1 MEKKNFE
8 FNKSP
13 KSSDDSEKRARRGS
27 EEKAPR
33 ERRPRKDEPGA
44 DKPYT
49 AKKFAPAE
57 YTPKKD
63 GKDFDFKD
71 KKTDRSDADRP
82 KRSYERKN
90 SDSSYEKSSGKSDTP
105 KVFREKKIAGKS
117 DYSKSDTPRE
127 YGDKPAYG
135 DKKKDWN
142 KDERPRKFDGPKEY
156 GDKPAFGDKKKVW
169 NKDERPRK
177 FDGPKEYGDK
187 PAYGDKKKVW
197 SKDERPRKFD
207 GPKEYGDK
215 PAFGDRK
222 KEWNKDDRKSN
233 YDGPKEYGDKPSF
246 SERKKEWNP
255 EEKPSYG
262 EKRPYVKREYSGKSS
277 STTGHNEDK
286 RKKDWGKSSK
296 DDSAPSEKGAWR
308 ENSSAEFVDKPYS
321 KDRDFKKG
329 KNIKQDWEKPLE
341 SPEYARRSS
350 PKIFRDKKAKK
361 QTLEDLDGKIRL
373 NKYIAN
379 AGICSRREADDLIKS
394 GAIKV
399 NNVVV
404 SELGFRISP
413 MDKIQYGG
421 ETLSKEVKRY
431 VLLNKPKDYITT
443 SNDPE
448 GRKTVMELVK
458 NACKERLYPVGRLDR
473 ATTGLLLMTNDG
485 ELAKKLTH
493 PSHQVKKIYHVSL
506 DKNLKAV
513 DLKKITEGIT
523 LEDGLTEVD
532 EIAYVGEGA
541 DKTEI
546 GIALHSGKNR
556 IVRRI
561 FEHLGYEVVKL
572 DRTFFAGLTKKDL
585 PRGNYRL
592 LTEKEIINLRMA

>member
-8 FNKSP
+8 FGKSP
-13 KSSDDSEKRARRGS
+13 KSTDDSEKRARRGS
-27 EEKAPR
+27 EEKVPR

-44 DKPYT
+44 DKPYNS
-49 AKKFAPAE
+49 KKFAPAA

-71 KKTDRSDADRP
+71 RKSDNRDSDRP
-82 KRSYERKN
+82 KRSYEKKG
-90 SDSSYEKSSGKSDTP
+90 SDSSYEKSSVNSDAP
-105 KVFREKKIAGKS
+105 KVFREKKVNRKTEGSPS
-117 DYSKSDTPRE
+117 DKPRE
-127 YGDKPAYG
+127 YGEKSTYG
-135 DKKKDWN
+135 EKKSAWN
-142 KDERPRKFDGPKEY
+142 
-156 GDKPAFGDKKKVW
+156 
-169 NKDERPRK
+169 
-177 FDGPKEYGDK
+177 
-187 PAYGDKKKVW
+187 
-197 SKDERPRKFD
+197 KDERPRKFD

-222 KEWNKDDRKSN
+222 KVWNKDEKPRKF
-233 YDGPKEYGDKPSF
+233 DAPKEYGDKPNYGD
-246 SERKKEWNP
+246 KKEWKK
-255 EEKPSYG
+255 EEKTSYG
-262 EKRPYVKREYSGKSS
+262 EKRPYVKREFSS
-277 STTGHNEDK
+277 NSSPKTKHNEDK
-286 RKKDWGKSSK
+286 RKRDWGNPDKYEA
-296 DDSAPSEKGAWR
+296 APRENGAWR
-308 ENSSAEFVDKPYS
+308 ENSTAEFVDKPYS

-341 SPEYARRSS
+341 SPEYARKSS
-350 PKIFRDKKAKK
+350 PKIFRDKKVKK
-361 QTLEDLDGKIRL
+361 QTLEEIDGKIRL

-513 DLKKITEGIT
+513 DLKKITEGVI
-523 LEDGLTEVD
+523 LEDGLAEVD
-532 EIAYVGEGA
+532 EIAYVGEGS

>member
-8 FNKSP
+8 FGKKVNSED
-13 KSSDDSEKRARRGS
+13 SSEKRARRGS
-27 EEKAPR
+27 EEKTPR

-44 DKPYT
+44 DRPYT

-71 KKTDRSDADRP
+71 KKSDRSDADRP
-82 KRSYERKN
+82 KRSYERKG
-90 SDSSYEKSSGKSDTP
+90 SDSSYEKSSGKSDSP

-117 DYSKSDTPRE
+117 DYSKSETPRE
-127 YGDKPAYG
+127 YGDK
-135 DKKKDWN
+135 KK
-142 KDERPRKFDGPKEY
+142 E
-156 GDKPAFGDKKKVW
+156 W

-187 PAYGDKKKVW
+187 PAYGDKKKEW
-197 SKDERPRKFD
+197 NKDERPRKFD

-215 PAFGDRK
+215 PAYGDRKKVWNKDERPRKFDGPKESGDKPAYGDRK
-222 KEWNKDDRKSN
+222 KEWNKDERPRKF
-233 YDGPKEYGDKPSF
+233 DGPKEYGDKPSF
-246 SERKKEWNP
+246 SDRKKEWNP

-262 EKRPYVKREYSGKSS
+262 EKRPYVKREYSGKGP
-277 STTGHNEDK
+277 TTGHNEDK
-286 RKKDWGKSSK
+286 RKRDWDKPTTNDKGKT
-296 DDSAPSEKGAWR
+296 AWN
-308 ENSSAEFVDKPYS
+308 ENPNAEFVDKPYS

-341 SPEYARRSS
+341 SPEYAKRSS
-350 PKIFRDKKAKK
+350 PKIFRDKKVKK
-361 QTLEDLDGKIRL
+361 QTLEDVDGKIRL

-394 GAIKV
+394 GAVKV
-399 NNVVV
+399 NGVII

-413 MDKIQYGG
+413 MDKVQYGG

-506 DKNLKAV
+506 DKSLKAV
-513 DLKKITEGIT
+513 DLKKITEGIM

-532 EIAYVGEGA
+532 EIAYVGEGK

-592 LTEKEIINLRMA
+592 LTEKEIINLRMT

>member
-8 FNKSP
+8 FGKSP
-13 KSSDDSEKRARRGS
+13 KSTDDSDKRARRGS
-27 EEKAPR
+27 EEKIPR

-49 AKKFAPAE
+49 SKKFAPAE
-57 YTPKKD
+57 YVPKKE
-63 GKDFDFKD
+63 GSDFVSKD
-71 KKTDRSDADRP
+71 KKFERSDADRP
-82 KRSYERKN
+82 KRSYERKGN
-90 SDSSYEKSSGKSDTP
+90 DSSYEKPSGKSDAP
-105 KVFREKKIAGKS
+105 KVFREKKINKRTDDS
-117 DYSKSDTPRE
+117 SSEKPRE

-135 DKKKDWN
+135 DKKK
-142 KDERPRKFDGPKEY
+142 E
-156 GDKPAFGDKKKVW
+156 W

-187 PAYGDKKKVW
+187 PAYGEKKKEW
-197 SKDERPRKFD
+197 NKDERPRKFDGPKEYGDKPAYGEKKKEWNKDERSRKFD

-222 KEWNKDDRKSN
+222 KVWNKDERPRKS
-233 YDGPKEYGDKPSF
+233 DGPKEYGDKPAYGD
-246 SERKKEWNP
+246 KKEGNRD
-255 EEKPSYG
+255 EKPAFG
-262 EKRPYVKREYSGKSS
+262 EKRPYVKREYAGSGAPK
-277 STTGHNEDK
+277 TGNNEDK
-286 RKKDWGKSSK
+286 RKKDWGKSDK
-296 DDSAPSEKGAWR
+296 DDATPKESGAWR
-308 ENSSAEFVDKPYS
+308 ENSTAEFVDKPYS

-329 KNIKQDWEKPLE
+329 KTIKQDWEKPLE
-341 SPEYARRSS
+341 SPDYAKRSA

-399 NNVVV
+399 NGVVI

-421 ETLSKEVKRY
+421 ETLSKEIKRY

-493 PSHQVKKIYHVSL
+493 PSHQIKKIYHVSL

-532 EIAYVGEGA
+532 EIAYVGEGT

>member
-13 KSSDDSEKRARRGS
+13 KSGDDSEKRARRGS

-33 ERRPRKDEPGA
+33 ERRPRKNEPGA

-57 YTPKKD
+57 YTPRKD

-71 KKTDRSDADRP
+71 KKTDRNDADRP
-82 KRSYERKN
+82 KRSYERKG

-117 DYSKSDTPRE
+117 DYSKSETPRE
-127 YGDKPAYG
+127 YGDKPAY
-135 DKKKDWN
+135 
-142 KDERPRKFDGPKEY
+142 
-156 GDKPAFGDKKKVW
+156 GDKKKVW

-197 SKDERPRKFD
+197 NKDERPRKFD

-277 STTGHNEDK
+277 PTTGHNEDK

-296 DDSAPSEKGAWR
+296 DDSTSNEKGAWR
-308 ENSSAEFVDKPYS
+308 DNSSAEFVDKPYS

-329 KNIKQDWEKPLE
+329 KTIKQDWEKPLE
-341 SPEYARRSS
+341 SPEYAKRSS
-350 PKIFRDKKAKK
+350 PKIFRDKKVKK

>member
-8 FNKSP
+8 FNKKAHP
-13 KSSDDSEKRARRGS
+13 SDDSEKRARRGS
-27 EEKAPR
+27 EEKVPR
-33 ERRPRKDEPGA
+33 ERRPRKNEPGV

-49 AKKFAPAE
+49 SKKSIPSE
-57 YTPKKD
+57 YTSPREEKS
-63 GKDFDFKD
+63 GDFKY
-71 KKTDRSDADRP
+71 KKTEVDKP
-82 KRSYERKN
+82 KRN
-90 SDSSYEKSSGKSDTP
+90 YEKKVEDTSNEQSSRYSDKP
-105 KVFREKKIAGKS
+105 KVFREKNIGANSDFSKGEFQKDFKEKSNYVEKRKIW
-117 DYSKSDTPRE
+117 E
-127 YGDKPAYG
+127 
-135 DKKKDWN
+135 
-142 KDERPRKFDGPKEY
+142 KDERPRKFNNAKE
-156 GDKPAFGDKKKVW
+156 GEEKPSFG
-169 NKDERPRK
+169 
-177 FDGPKEYGDK
+177 
-187 PAYGDKKKVW
+187 
-197 SKDERPRKFD
+197 S
-207 GPKEYGDK
+207 
-215 PAFGDRK
+215 RK
-222 KEWNKDDRKSN
+222 KEWNKDERPKKFDAS
-233 YDGPKEYGDKPSF
+233 KEYGSKPSF
-246 SERKKEWNP
+246 SERKEKWNADA
-255 EEKPSYG
+255 KPTFGS
-262 EKRPYVKREYSGKSS
+262 KREYVKKEFTEGTKPK
-277 STTGHNEDK
+277 TGDNIDK
-286 RKKDWGKSSK
+286 RNKDWGKSDNKDVKPTNVDWKSNSK
-296 DDSAPSEKGAWR
+296 I
-308 ENSSAEFVDKPYS
+308 EFVDKPYS
-321 KDRDFKKG
+321 KNKDFKKG
-329 KNIKQDWEKPLE
+329 KPIKQDWEKPLE
-341 SPEYARRSS
+341 SPDYAKRSS
-350 PKIFRDKKAKK
+350 PKVFRDKKVKK
-361 QTLEDLDGKIRL
+361 QTLEELDGKIRL
-373 NKYIAN
+373 NKYISN
-379 AGICSRREADDLIKS
+379 AGICSRREADDLIRS

-399 NNVVV
+399 NGKVI

-413 MDKIQYGG
+413 TDKIQYGD

-513 DLKKITEGIT
+513 DLKKITEGVT
-523 LEDGLTEVD
+523 LEDGLADVD
-532 EIAYVGEGA
+532 EIAYVGEGK

-561 FEHLGYEVVKL
+561 FEHLGYEVIKL